1 MEDNYPKALKE
12 VFVILENSELN
23 VKEKIP
29 KGFKTFIENN
39 MDNEY
44 KPNINFENSHWEDT
58 ILEET
63 QQILAIIYRDYLVS
77 KEEREILLKEE
88 SEEEKRIEKEL
99 REKYN
104 TDNVFK
110 KKEKNIEKNIEEIS
124 LTKTEKITWYKKI
137 INKIMSMF
145 KK

>member
-29 KGFKTFIENN
+29 NGFKRFIENN

-44 KPNINFENSHWEDT
+44 KPNINFENSHWEDS

-63 QQILAIIYRDYLVS
+63 EQILAIIYRDYLVS

-104 TDNVFK
+104 PDNIFK
-110 KKEKNIEKNIEEIS
+110 KKEKNIKEKVEETSLIE
-124 LTKTEKITWYKKI
+124 TEKITWYKKI
-137 INKIMSMF
+137 INKIISLF

>member
-1 MEDNYPKALKE
+1 MKDNYIRALKE
-12 VFVILENSELN
+12 VYVILENSESN
-23 VKEKIP
+23 IKEKIP
-29 KGFKTFIENN
+29 ENFKNFIVKN

-44 KPNINFENSHWEDT
+44 NPHIDFNNQNWENN

-104 TDNVFK
+104 SDNIFK
-110 KKEKNIEKNIEEIS
+110 KKEKNVEEKDEGII
-124 LTKTEKITWYKKI
+124 LIKTEKITWYKKI
-137 INKIMSMF
+137 INKIISLF